1 MEHKCENCEYSE
13 NCNIDCLW
21 CSHQKVHTSNVLS
34 CNFTPKAQP
43 EEVKNIYNCAES
55 GCCEVVNKLQSE
67 VEKLKEEYH
76 YYKDLAYDRLQEI
89 KKCCGEQ
96 KELRCENEILNGE
109 IENLQSE
116 LKHQKYLNESISDT
130 ANMRNSKIE
139 QLQSE
144 LAKAKDENKKL
155 EELATRRSEALY
167 NLNSI
172 KEFKIQDLEM
182 EIYELK
188 RRSKSLREEKEQEA
202 IAKTANELG
211 AGWSKRVTKLELD
224 LLDKDNRIVFLEAIV
239 NEDTDFQQKISELE
253 EEVERLKAELKKYK
267 NTIHQLNVQIENL
280 GMEKESQMWEYAG
293 LLQTAKSELS
303 DLKAKI
309 KELLQ

>member
-1 MEHKCENCEYSE
+1 MEQDTCSVCG
-13 NCNIDCLW
+13 NIYGRMLVMPNGEILCYTCHD
-21 CSHQKVHTSNVLS
+21 SS
-34 CNFTPKAQP
+34 KAQP
-43 EEVKNIYNCAES
+43 EEVKNKYNCAES

-144 LAKAKDENKKL
+144 L
-155 EELATRRSEALY
+155 
-167 NLNSI
+167 
-172 KEFKIQDLEM
+172 
-182 EIYELK
+182 
-188 RRSKSLREEKEQEA
+188 
-202 IAKTANELG
+202 
-211 AGWSKRVTKLELD
+211 
-224 LLDKDNRIVFLEAIV
+224 
-239 NEDTDFQQKISELE
+239 
-253 EEVERLKAELKKYK
+253 
-267 NTIHQLNVQIENL
+267 
-280 GMEKESQMWEYAG
+280 
-293 LLQTAKSELS
+293 S

-309 KELLQ
+309 KELVQ